1 MNMDIFVIVNRLF
14 RTCVNESCSFLSV
27 GHILSLNM
35 VRCIIHSK
43 LFWIESCLGCFF
55 LCFELAHCGQMY
67 TFVPETPG
75 IEASL

>member
-1 MNMDIFVIVNRLF
+1 MRKRVVLISVCGPHPQSKHGPMHNPLEIILDRVVFRL
-14 RTCVNESCSFLSV
+14 
-27 GHILSLNM
+27 
-35 VRCIIHSK
+35 
-43 LFWIESCLGCFF
+43 FF